1 MKKNWDSSTFIKEEN
16 IEIEEHSFEEIES
29 KVELMEQLNMAD
41 KRTLDQMD
49 EETESPSP
57 KKLKLDQPIITGPK
71 KVMRVLL
78 KKVST
83 PAGTPIPRLS
93 RASKDSAK
101 SFLKQVTSSS
111 KIMIDGDDDDD
122 YSSPSP
128 KKGSNKQPGYKVMFN
143 YKIDFKAKG

>member
-1 MKKNWDSSTFIKEEN
+1 M
-16 IEIEEHSFEEIES
+16 ES
-29 KVELMEQLNMAD
+29 KLELMEQLDMTD

-93 RASKDSAK
+93 RASKDNAK

-128 KKGSNKQPGYKVMFN
+128 KKGSNKQPGYKVCLIT
-143 YKIDFKAKG
+143 K

>member
-1 MKKNWDSSTFIKEEN
+1 
-16 IEIEEHSFEEIES
+16 
-29 KVELMEQLNMAD
+29 MEQLDMTD

-111 KIMIDGDDDDD
+111 KIMIDDDD

-128 KKGSNKQPGYKVMFN
+128 KKGSNKQPGYKVCLIGVSPSLVSRYCEGYRFWS
-143 YKIDFKAKG
+143 I

>member
-1 MKKNWDSSTFIKEEN
+1 
-16 IEIEEHSFEEIES
+16 
-29 KVELMEQLNMAD
+29 MEQLDMTD

-122 YSSPSP
+122 YSSPST
-128 KKGSNKQPGYKVMFN
+128 KKGSNKQPGYKVCL
-143 YKIDFKAKG
+143 ITDFKAEG

>member
-1 MKKNWDSSTFIKEEN
+1 M
-16 IEIEEHSFEEIES
+16 ES
-29 KVELMEQLNMAD
+29 KLELMEQLDMTD

-111 KIMIDGDDDDD
+111 KIMIDDDD

-128 KKGSNKQPGYKVMFN
+128 KKGSNKQPGYKVCLIT
-143 YKIDFKAKG
+143 K

>member
-1 MKKNWDSSTFIKEEN
+1 
-16 IEIEEHSFEEIES
+16 
-29 KVELMEQLNMAD
+29 MEQLNMAD

>member
-1 MKKNWDSSTFIKEEN
+1 
-16 IEIEEHSFEEIES
+16 
-29 KVELMEQLNMAD
+29 MEQLDMTD

-111 KIMIDGDDDDD
+111 KIMIDDDDD
-122 YSSPSP
+122 YSSTSP
-128 KKGSNKQPGYKVMFN
+128 KKGSNKQPGYKVCL
-143 YKIDFKAKG
+143 ITDFKAEG

>member
-101 SFLKQVTSSS
+101 SFLKQVFCLWIFTVYS
-111 KIMIDGDDDDD
+111 KEIWWL
-122 YSSPSP
+122 Y
-128 KKGSNKQPGYKVMFN
+128 VFVH
-143 YKIDFKAKG
+143 

>member
-1 MKKNWDSSTFIKEEN
+1 
-16 IEIEEHSFEEIES
+16 
-29 KVELMEQLNMAD
+29 MEQLDMTD

-111 KIMIDGDDDDD
+111 KIMIDDDD

-128 KKGSNKQPGYKVMFN
+128 KKGSNKQPGYKVHYAPLIMSQKESPRNPPWVLPGCFLE
-143 YKIDFKAKG
+143 K